1 MALRKLFCFMALLK
15 NCPFQFTQMS
25 SDTLVCHWLFVLQ
38 DNRIKQFIVI
48 NNDSRI
54 RQFIAINNDSRIKQF
69 IAINNDSRSNKQRP
83 SIRSRI
89 LMNIYSELSYEEFY
103 FIYCAVLHLNCNTC
117 NKITLKK
124 VLRNFQV
131 CCNFGKLW
139 RRN

>member
-1 MALRKLFCFMALLK
+1 MVEVSGLMALRKLFCFMALLK

-38 DNRIKQFIVI
+38 DNRIKQFMVI

-54 RQFIAINNDSRIKQF
+54 NQFIAINND
-69 IAINNDSRSNKQRP
+69 NRSNKQRP

-89 LMNIYSELSYEEFY
+89 LMNIYSELSYEELY
-103 FIYCAVLHLNCNTC
+103 FIYCAILHLNCNSC
-117 NKITLKK
+117 NKITLKMK
-124 VLRNFQV
+124 INVLQHFQV